1 MRSMTMEG
9 HRTERSW
16 RLGIVRFQNCCQ
28 IMSRRGDAVYY
39 SLFTPD
45 SCCMLCFIADLY

>member
-16 RLGIVRFQNCCQ
+16 RLGIVEISKLLSNHVAQGR
-28 IMSRRGDAVYY
+28 
-39 SLFTPD
+39 
-45 SCCMLCFIADLY
+45 